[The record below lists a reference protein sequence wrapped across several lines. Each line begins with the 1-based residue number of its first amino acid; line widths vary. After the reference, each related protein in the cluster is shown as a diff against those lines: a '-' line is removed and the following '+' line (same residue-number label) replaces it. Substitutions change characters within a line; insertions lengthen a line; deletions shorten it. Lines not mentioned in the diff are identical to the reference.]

1 MGNNGRMKKPPRPLK
16 RRTFIKEWREFR
28 HMTLEQLAAAT
39 GMHTGSLSLLENAK
53 RGYTQDSL
61 ELIAKALQTDE
72 AALLT
77 LDPGKPESVWAWL
90 ARHGQNKNIAQ

>member
-1 MGNNGRMKKPPRPLK
+1 MKKPTRPLK

-28 HMTLEQLAAAT
+28 HMTLDQLAERS
-39 GMHTGSLSLLENAK
+39 GMHTGSLSLLERGL

-61 ELIAKALQTDE
+61 EAIAKALQTDE

-77 LDPGKPESVWAWL
+77 LDPGQPESVWAWL
-90 ARHGQNKNIAQ
+90 AKHGQNKNIAG